1 MNEPITYSYCYF
13 YEPLTLIYFSKD
25 SDDNNSAVTRVPLYF
40 DPENC
45 ADISE
50 FPFNSSATAAF
61 KAERK
66 FVK

>member
-1 MNEPITYSYCYF
+1 MSYSYCYF
-13 YEPLTLIYFSKD
+13 YEPLTLIYFGKD
-25 SDDNNSAVTRVPLYF
+25 ADDNNTVVTRGSMYL

-45 ADISE
+45 ADASE
-50 FPFNSSATAAF
+50 FPFNHAAATAF